1 MKRLR
6 IITMVGLVLSAL
18 LLAGVTLYQ
27 RETGDQTIPV
37 IRCPDT
43 PVVLSMTGEGREVLL
58 EGVTAYD
65 EKDGD
70 LTDRLLLQGVDKEK
84 DGTAVATYAV
94 ADSDGHVVT
103 CTREVQYTDY
113 TPPRFALHREL
124 RYSAGASVR
133 VRDRLTA
140 YDVLDGDISSRIKL
154 ISGTTS
160 YDEGVYPV
168 TFQVANSLGDT
179 ASITLDVVVRSY
191 AAGEPRIELKEYL
204 IYQKLGDRFDPM
216 DYLKSVSGGDPEAVT
231 AELPEGGLRKG
242 VNAVR
247 YTCPGSTEGTA
258 VLYVVCE

>member
-18 LLAGVTLYQ
+18 LLAGVTFYQ
-27 RETGDQTIPV
+27 RVTGDQTIPV
-37 IRCPDT
+37 IQCPDT
-43 PVVLSMTGEGREVLL
+43 PAVLSITGEGREALL
-58 EGVTAYD
+58 ADVTAYD

-70 LTDRLLLQGVDKEK
+70 LTDRLLLQGVDRDK

-94 ADSDGHVVT
+94 ADSDGHVT
-103 CTREVQYTDY
+103 KRTREVEYTDY

-154 ISGTTS
+154 NSGTTS

-168 TFQVANSLGDT
+168 TFQVTNSLGDT

-191 AAGEPRIELKEYL
+191 VTGEPRIELEEYL

-216 DYLKSVSGGDPEAVT
+216 DYLKSVTGGDLGSVT
-231 AELPEGGLRKG
+231 AALPEGGLQKG

>member
-6 IITMVGLVLSAL
+6 IITIVGLVLSAL

-37 IRCPDT
+37 IQCPDT
-43 PVVLSMTGEGREVLL
+43 PLVLSLTGEGREELL
-58 EGVTAYD
+58 ADVTAFD

-70 LTDRLLLQGVDKEK
+70 LTDRLLLQGVDKGA
-84 DGTAVATYAV
+84 DGTMAATYAV

-103 CTREVQYTDY
+103 RTREVRYTDY
-113 TPPRFALHREL
+113 TPPRFALQREL
-124 RYSAGASVR
+124 RYSAGAAVR

-140 YDVLDGDISSRIKL
+140 YDMVDGDISSRIKV

-160 YDEGVYPV
+160 YDEGTYPV
-168 TFQVANSLGDT
+168 TFQVTNSLGDT
-179 ASITLDVVVRSY
+179 ASVTLDVVVRSY

-204 IYQKLGDRFDPM
+204 IYQKLGDRLNPM
-216 DYLKSVSGGDPEAVT
+216 DYLKSVSGGDAESVT
-231 AELPEGGLRKG
+231 AALPEGGLKKG

-247 YTCPGSTEGTA
+247 YTCPGGTEGSA

>member
-6 IITMVGLVLSAL
+6 IITIVGLVLSAL
-18 LLAGVTLYQ
+18 LLTGVTLYQ
-27 RETGDQTIPV
+27 RETGDRSIPV

-43 PVVLSMTGEGREVLL
+43 PLVLSMTGEGREKLL
-58 EGVTAYD
+58 ANVTAYD

-70 LTDRLLLQGVDKEK
+70 LTDRLLLQGVDKGT
-84 DGTAVATYAV
+84 DGTAVASYAV

-103 CTREVQYTDY
+103 CTREVRYTDY
-113 TPPRFALHREL
+113 TPPRFSLSREL
-124 RYSAGASVR
+124 RYSVGAMVR

-140 YDVLDGDISSRIKL
+140 YDMLDGDISSRIKL
-154 ISGTTS
+154 LSGTTS

-168 TFQVANSLGDT
+168 TFQVTNSLGDT
-179 ASITLDVVVRSY
+179 ASVTLEVVVRNY

-204 IYQKLGDRFDPM
+204 IYQKQGQRLDPM
-216 DYLKSVSGGDPEAVT
+216 DYLKSVTGGDLESVT
-231 AELPEGGLRKG
+231 AALPEGGLQKG
-242 VNAVR
+242 INAVR